1 MRGGIY
7 QRLVWATCVLQ
18 LDMSSIDL
26 KVMAIRTE
34 AVASLKPR
42 LVWATCFHFGITV
55 GHVFNRSESYGHSH

>member
-7 QRLVWATCVLQ
+7 QRLVWATCFHFGITVGL
-18 LDMSSIDL
+18 DL

-34 AVASLKPR
+34 AVAGLKPR